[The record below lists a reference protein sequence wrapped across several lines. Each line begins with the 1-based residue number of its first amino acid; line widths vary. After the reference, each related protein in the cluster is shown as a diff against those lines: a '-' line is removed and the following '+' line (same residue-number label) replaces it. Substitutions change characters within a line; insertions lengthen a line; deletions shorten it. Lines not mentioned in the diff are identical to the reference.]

1 MYERYFC
8 LPEPAFS
15 PTPDPRFL
23 WLSETHEEGLAAL
36 RYGITRHTGFVLLT
50 GGIGAGKTTL
60 LRAALRGVSKGA
72 GDAAVTALVVSTAG
86 LTSLDLLKLIAAE
99 YRLRV
104 GPSGTADLVIA
115 LKAFLLERHRSGWHT
130 ALIIDEAQNLL
141 PGVLE
146 QVRLL
151 SNLASETDGL
161 LQVVLTGPPELRE
174 KLSLPGLRQLRQR
187 IAVDHHVD
195 PLQPGEIGPYLRHR
209 IGVAGGRYG
218 EIFAP
223 GADRAF
229 AAFCCGC
236 PRLINLLADRVLLA
250 AYARRQRPI
259 SAAFVERKAR
269 ELAVARAAPLPKAD
283 GEEV

>member
-8 LPEPAFS
+8 LPEPAFA

-36 RYGITRHTGFVLLT
+36 RYGIARQAGFVLLT
-50 GGIGAGKTTL
+50 GGVGAGKTTL
-60 LRAALRGVSKGA
+60 LRAALRSVSSGA
-72 GDAAVTALVVSTAG
+72 GDTAATALVVSTAG
-86 LTSLDLLKLIAAE
+86 LTALDLLKLVAAE
-99 YRLRV
+99 YRLGV
-104 GPSGTADLVIA
+104 GPNGTDLAVA
-115 LKAFLLERHRSGWHT
+115 LKAFLFERHRSARHT
-130 ALIIDEAQNLL
+130 VLVIDEAQNLL

-151 SNLASETDGL
+151 SNLEAETDGL

-174 KLSLPGLRQLRQR
+174 KLASPGLRQLRQR

-209 IGVAGGRYG
+209 IEVAGGRYE
-218 EIFAP
+218 EIFVP
-223 GADRAF
+223 DADRAF

-269 ELAVARAAPLPKAD
+269 ELAAARAAPLPKSED
-283 GEEV
+283 EEI

>member
-36 RYGITRHTGFVLLT
+36 RYGIARRTGFVLLT

-72 GDAAVTALVVSTAG
+72 GDASVIALVVSTAG
-86 LTSLDLLKLIAAE
+86 LTSVDLFKLIAAE
-99 YRLRV
+99 FRLGV
-104 GPSGTADLVIA
+104 GPSGAADPAIA
-115 LKAFLLERHRSGWHT
+115 LEAFLLGRHRSGRQT
-130 ALIIDEAQNLL
+130 LLVVDEAQNLL

-146 QVRLL
+146 QVRQL
-151 SNLASETDGL
+151 SNLATGAEGA
-161 LQVVLTGPPELRE
+161 LQVVLTGQPELRE
-174 KLSLPGLRQLRQR
+174 KLALPGLRQLRQQ

-195 PLQPGEIGPYLRHR
+195 PLQPDEIGPYLRHR
-209 IGVAGGRYG
+209 IGVAGGRY
-218 EIFAP
+218 EEVFAP
-223 GADRAF
+223 GADLAF
-229 AAFCCGC
+229 ATFCFGC
-236 PRLINLLADRVLLA
+236 PRLISLLADRVLLA
-250 AYARRQRPI
+250 AYTRRQRPV

-269 ELAVARAAPLPKAD
+269 ELAAARAAPLPKVD
-283 GEEV
+283 GEQF

>member
-15 PTPDPRFL
+15 ATPDPRFL
-23 WLSETHEEGLAAL
+23 WLSETHEEALAAL
-36 RYGITRHTGFVLLT
+36 RYGIAQQAGFVLLT

-60 LRAALRGVSKGA
+60 LRAALRSVSSGA
-72 GDAAVTALVVSTAG
+72 GDRAVTALVVSTAG
-86 LTSLDLLKLIAAE
+86 LTALDLFKLVAAE
-99 YRLRV
+99 YRLGV
-104 GPSGTADLVIA
+104 GPNGTDLVVA
-115 LKAFLLERHRSGWHT
+115 LKAFLLERHRRARHT
-130 ALIIDEAQNLL
+130 VLVIDEAQNLL

-151 SNLASETDGL
+151 SNLAAETDGL

-174 KLSLPGLRQLRQR
+174 KLALPGLRRLRQR
-187 IAVDHHVD
+187 IAVEHHVD
-195 PLQPGEIGPYLRHR
+195 PLQPGEIGSYLRHR
-209 IGVAGGRYG
+209 IGVAGGRYEG
-218 EIFAP
+218 IFAP
-223 GADRAF
+223 GADLAF
-229 AAFCCGC
+229 AAFCSGC

-259 SAAFVERKAR
+259 SASFVERKAR
-269 ELAVARAAPLPKAD
+269 ELAAARAAPLPKAA

>member
-36 RYGITRHTGFVLLT
+36 RYGIARQAGFVLLT

-60 LRAALRGVSKGA
+60 LRAALRSVSSGA
-72 GDAAVTALVVSTAG
+72 GDSAVTALVVSTAG
-86 LTSLDLLKLIAAE
+86 LTALDLFKLVAAE
-99 YRLRV
+99 YRLGV
-104 GPSGTADLVIA
+104 GPNGTDLVVA
-115 LKAFLLERHRSGWHT
+115 LKAFLFERHRRARHT
-130 ALIIDEAQNLL
+130 VLVIDEAQNLL

-151 SNLASETDGL
+151 SNLAAETDGL

-174 KLSLPGLRQLRQR
+174 KLALPGLRQLRQR

-209 IGVAGGRYG
+209 IGVAGGRYE

-223 GADRAF
+223 GADLAF
-229 AAFCCGC
+229 AAFCSGC

-250 AYARRQRPI
+250 AYVRRQRPI

-269 ELAVARAAPLPKAD
+269 ELVAARAAPLPKAD
-283 GEEV
+283 GEKV